1 MPVESRAAVLFAPH
15 EPLRIETVT
24 VADPGPRDV
33 LIRLDA
39 ASLCHSDLGYID
51 AKFPHPLPA
60 ILGHEG
66 IGTVVRTGNDV
77 TAVAEG
83 DVVIPYLLPDC
94 GECPYCLSG
103 RSNFCVQLGRS
114 YAPGFPTWFS
124 LDGTPVHGM
133 LSLGTFS
140 EYLVVPQD
148 QVQKVDAQAPRGQA
162 SCIGCGVTTGV
173 GAAILTAKVEPG
185 SSVVVFG
192 MGGVGLSTVQGARI
206 AGAATII
213 AVDLNP
219 DKEAAARAMGATHF
233 IAAGELDPVAEV
245 RRITGIGA
253 DYAFECAGHPTAFQ
267 QGLASLSVGGWAK
280 MTTVGLIPDDVPIP
294 ATWTDMSGRNWQHCL
309 MGGAKR
315 QDVAGFVDWFM
326 QGKLDLS
333 AMVSHEIALD
343 EINHGFDLMRQGK
356 VNRAVIRYSDWW

>member
-1 MPVESRAAVLFAPH
+1 MPVESRAAIMFSPR
-15 EPLRIETVT
+15 EPLRVETVT

-66 IGTVVRTGNDV
+66 IGTVVRKGADV
-77 TAVAEG
+77 SVVEEG

-103 RSNFCVQLGRS
+103 RTNFCVQLGRS

-124 LDGTPVHGM
+124 YQGTPVHGM

-140 EYLVVPQD
+140 EYLVVPHD
-148 QVQKVDAQAPRGQA
+148 QVQKVNPAAPRGHA

-173 GAAILTAKVEPG
+173 GAALITAKVEAG

-192 MGGVGLSTVQGARI
+192 LGGVGLSVVQGARI
-206 AGAATII
+206 AGATTIV
-213 AVDLNP
+213 AVDLNA
-219 DKEAAARAMGATHF
+219 DKESAARAMGATHF
-233 IAAGELDPVAEV
+233 IHAAETDPVGAV
-245 RRITGIGA
+245 HRLTGIGA
-253 DYAFECAGHPTAFQ
+253 DYAFECVGSAKAFE
-267 QGLASLSVGGWAK
+267 QGLACLSAGGWAK
-280 MTTVGLIPDDVPIP
+280 MVSVGLIPDDVPIP
-294 ATWTDMSGRNWQHCL
+294 GNWTNFSGKIWQQSL
-309 MGGAKR
+309 MGGARRK
-315 QDVAGFVDWFM
+315 DVAGFVDWYM
-326 QGKLDLS
+326 DGKLDLS
-333 AMVSHEIALD
+333 AMISHEITLD

-356 VNRAVIRYSDWW
+356 SNRAVIRYSDW